1 MAFLVSTLLLRS
13 RLHSQAASPGS
24 WSTSYSGLR
33 QMYNGASVVLSI
45 AGLIY
50 LLQAPGYR
58 RGIALIQSATRTSAR
73 SLMARGLGFVD
84 EPIQRLHDTSGFISG
99 ARSIGAGL
107 AGNFEK
113 PQCYPF
119 VLNTTS
125 VIVYRQGSL
134 FGILTPMHLESR
146 TSRLWR
152 SSPFCPRSIV
162 AALQTF
168 QGCQCGYAFENGIFG
183 AVWSLHPLRVCR
195 VFYLTFEFA
204 TTSKIIQGLPPA
216 MLYIRFRK
224 QSDVPHS

>member
-1 MAFLVSTLLLRS
+1 MSRTYQGRRLYFSYETSLTCSISKSTIAILPLSAFAGVLMAFLVSTLLLRS

-134 FGILTPMHLESR
+134 FGILTPMH
-146 TSRLWR
+146 
-152 SSPFCPRSIV
+152 
-162 AALQTF
+162 
-168 QGCQCGYAFENGIFG
+168 
-183 AVWSLHPLRVCR
+183 
-195 VFYLTFEFA
+195 
-204 TTSKIIQGLPPA
+204 
-216 MLYIRFRK
+216 
-224 QSDVPHS
+224 